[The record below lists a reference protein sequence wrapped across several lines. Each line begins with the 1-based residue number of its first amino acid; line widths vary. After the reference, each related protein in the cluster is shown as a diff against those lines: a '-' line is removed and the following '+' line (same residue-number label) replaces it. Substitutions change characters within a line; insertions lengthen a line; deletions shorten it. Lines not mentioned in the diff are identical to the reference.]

1 MEMGR
6 SKNNYSTRGRERSSR
21 NYRGGRSRGYRPRG
35 RPAFRRHHNDIG
47 RRFRWERSQ
56 SPVEG
61 SEEFMD
67 RKIRNTSAIIMRHL
81 FDGNDNCPV
90 STNIIDSTEDRT
102 QIDTVDKNIKSS
114 GRANSAKPP
123 TKTNK
128 TSNAN
133 LTAEQIYEKIMNH
146 ITNLNDG
153 RKKNFIYTNSSSGLN
168 QAVTD
173 IQKQNRLEISRILRD
188 MSSLTDRK
196 DPEYHDTSI
205 VPDIG
210 IKIEELPE
218 NVIEELKRCLNVDLL
233 SLNEAIE
240 EPTASSPS
248 CPIRPLL
255 DVTSSSIDNAPF
267 NVSAEPNAG
276 VDSIEIKRECLD
288 EADDNIVLNRQ
299 CDVETHCPDQSLQ
312 SQTGDLMNNRC
323 SSENRNFE
331 LDIKVEE
338 GYDLADSPLDI
349 KDEAQLNDD
358 SPMWMSNSLDTT
370 VEFAN
375 QVTDGIVNNL
385 NNREEEEADNTNS
398 PAVVSTGIVSDN
410 GESDYILQNLE
421 NTIFQNLASDRKS
434 KCTDIEKVII
444 KMELIDGC
452 MQHLTTYRRYLMQ
465 TVLSLSKRNYST
477 PHNHCEASQM
487 HNLSS
492 PSTTPTS
499 TPPTATKTASLIDSD
514 QRIIKRRKTTVDEQI
529 CDISLDTDSE
539 AEAKLEKHTE
549 SPIHLR
555 LEHKILC
562 IEKVDE
568 NYLLLAT
575 DAGNI
580 VYVTLHDSCLKY
592 TLDVTQTPITSMQF
606 VKSLNDF
613 IYMYVGCL
621 DTVLRICDFR
631 GRKILQGI
639 PICDE
644 IMCMDYMWD
653 YLFMGCRNGSLI
665 RFSSKKFRVEFEEK
679 NTGSDIL
686 VVKAA
691 QEGPRRILLVGHRNA
706 PIYVRD
712 AMSGLCLRNF
722 SNEAIVP
729 TVYSIIIKGSSLYC
743 GTAKDNILVFSFH
756 EGKLINSIIADR
768 AKGISCMK
776 IKYNRLY
783 VGCYNGSIYIYDLD
797 GIKLITKLYG
807 PGGSIQCMAVLDTQI
822 VVGTLSGKFASL
834 SWHSKTP

>member
-1 MEMGR
+1 
-6 SKNNYSTRGRERSSR
+6 
-21 NYRGGRSRGYRPRG
+21 
-35 RPAFRRHHNDIG
+35 
-47 RRFRWERSQ
+47 
-56 SPVEG
+56 
-61 SEEFMD
+61 
-67 RKIRNTSAIIMRHL
+67 
-81 FDGNDNCPV
+81 
-90 STNIIDSTEDRT
+90 
-102 QIDTVDKNIKSS
+102 
-114 GRANSAKPP
+114 
-123 TKTNK
+123 
-128 TSNAN
+128 
-133 LTAEQIYEKIMNH
+133 
-146 ITNLNDG
+146 DG

-398 PAVVSTGIVSDN
+398 PAVVSTGI
-410 GESDYILQNLE
+410 
-421 NTIFQNLASDRKS
+421 
-434 KCTDIEKVII
+434 
-444 KMELIDGC
+444 
-452 MQHLTTYRRYLMQ
+452 
-465 TVLSLSKRNYST
+465 
-477 PHNHCEASQM
+477 
-487 HNLSS
+487 
-492 PSTTPTS
+492 
-499 TPPTATKTASLIDSD
+499 
-514 QRIIKRRKTTVDEQI
+514 
-529 CDISLDTDSE
+529 
-539 AEAKLEKHTE
+539 
-549 SPIHLR
+549 
-555 LEHKILC
+555 
-562 IEKVDE
+562 KVDE

-807 PGGSIQCMAVLDTQI
+807 PGGSIQCMAVLDTQ
-822 VVGTLSGKFASL
+822 
-834 SWHSKTP
+834 